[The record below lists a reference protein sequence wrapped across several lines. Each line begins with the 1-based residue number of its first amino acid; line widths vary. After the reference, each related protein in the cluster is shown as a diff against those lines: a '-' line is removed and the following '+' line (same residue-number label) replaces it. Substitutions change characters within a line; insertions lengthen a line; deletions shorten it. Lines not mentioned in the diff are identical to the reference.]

1 MNASSMVRNMTVD
14 GVSDTS
20 PGGDATFESEMRQ
33 QRELMR
39 EMASRERW
47 DGESRWVVQGRRLA
61 GGALYFAAVVA
72 VVVILWIA
80 MSIVVGS

>member
-14 GVSDTS
+14 GASDTS